1 MHIIPSQTHPT
12 WCDPRGCAHVGTEN
26 LDHRSA
32 PFELKS
38 SVDDFLLSA
47 GLARFDSV
55 DPRLGYVGP
64 ATVRLNLRDLASNN
78 VDGSDR
84 ILGTDLTAA
93 DARLLAAALVCVAE
107 QLEAQ
112 QRGPVSA

>member
-1 MHIIPSQTHPT
+1 MSIKPSYAHPK
-12 WCDPRGCAHVGTEN
+12 WCDPRTCDFLGTEN
-26 LDHRSA
+26 VDHRSS

-38 SVDDFLLSA
+38 TVDDYLMSTS
-47 GLARFDSV
+47 LARFDSV

-64 ATVRLNLRDLASNN
+64 ATVRLNLRDLASDNLG
-78 VDGSDR
+78 GSDR

-107 QLEAQ
+107 QLEAE
-112 QRGPVSA
+112 QRGQVAA